1 MKINAVFEGG
11 GIRAIGIIGAVNC
24 FEDSG
29 FTWAKLAGTSSG
41 AIMATLL
48 ASGFTGKEIN
58 KLLINTN
65 FLKFMDR
72 NPVQRIPFVGK
83 PLGIIR
89 EKGIFSG
96 DYMEE
101 YFYDIFAAKGVY
113 TFSNLKEN
121 GVYKVKIVA
130 SDITRKKQLVL
141 PDDLPYYG
149 IDPDKFSVAKAVR
162 MSCSIPFYFKP
173 VVINRN
179 EINHFVVD
187 GSVVRNY
194 PIDIFDGYEE
204 DVKTIGFK
212 YEQEEISSNTGAGR
226 TDPLSFLYDIAAS
239 VPNENNSIHLLP
251 ENKERTVLI
260 PTNGVSVTDFELNK
274 EKGLLLYKLGY
285 KKANEYIENCS
296 IL

>member
-11 GIRAIGIIGAVNC
+11 GIRAIGIIGAINC

-29 FTWAKLAGTSSG
+29 FKWGRLAGTSSG
-41 AIMATLL
+41 AIMAALL

-72 NPVQRIPFVGK
+72 NPIQSIPFVGK
-83 PLGIIR
+83 HIGILK

-101 YFYDIFAAKGVY
+101 YFYNIFAAKGIY
-113 TFSNLKEN
+113 TFSDLKEN
-121 GVYKVKIVA
+121 GVYKVKIIA

-149 IDPDKFSVAKAVR
+149 IKPDKFSVAKAVR

-173 VVINRN
+173 VVLERN
-179 EINHFVVD
+179 GINHFIVD
-187 GSVVRNY
+187 GAVVRNY
-194 PIDIFDGYEE
+194 PIDIFDSCEE

-212 YEQEEISSNTGAGR
+212 YEQDEISSNTGAGK

-251 ENKERTVLI
+251 ENKQRTILI
-260 PTNGVSVTDFELNK
+260 PTNGVNTTDFELSR
-274 EKGLLLYKLGY
+274 EKGLSLYKTGY
-285 KKANEYIENCS
+285 KSASEYIENYLS
-296 IL
+296 E